1 MSKKTKNTSSILGF
15 LAGVL
20 VVMAFVGF
28 VLARERRSNPSM
40 PKLVTETTP
49 TAVQQQPA
57 GDESSVPRISV
68 ADAQKKLAAGVAVI
82 IDVRDVDG
90 YLNAHIPGSM
100 HIPLARIDGEVAYLP
115 RDKQIITYCTCP
127 AEESSAQAGL
137 ILRTHGF
144 DASCL
149 VGGLGAWTAANL
161 PTHSGEQP

>member
-1 MSKKTKNTSSILGF
+1 MSKKNKNISSILGF
-15 LAGVL
+15 AGGVL

-28 VLARERRSNPSM
+28 VLARDRQPS
-40 PKLVTETTP
+40 PSAP
-49 TAVQQQPA
+49 PAVQQQQQPA
-57 GDESSVPRISV
+57 ADESSVPRISV

-82 IDVRDVDG
+82 IDVRDIDG

-100 HIPLARIDGEVAYLP
+100 HIPLARIDGEVSYLP
-115 RDKQIITYCTCP
+115 RNKQIITYCTCP

-149 VGGLGAWTAANL
+149 VGGLGAWTAAGL
-161 PTHSGEQP
+161 TTHSGEQP

>member
-1 MSKKTKNTSSILGF
+1 MSKKTKNISSILGF

-28 VLARERRSNPSM
+28 VLARDRQPRASAP
-40 PKLVTETTP
+40 PV
-49 TAVQQQPA
+49 AQQQQQPA
-57 GDESSVPRISV
+57 AADESSVPRISV
-68 ADAQKKLAAGVAVI
+68 ADAQKKLAAGVAVM
-82 IDVRDVDG
+82 IDVRDIDG

-149 VGGLGAWTAANL
+149 VGGLGAWTAASL

>member
-1 MSKKTKNTSSILGF
+1 MSKKTKNISSILGF

-28 VLARERRSNPSM
+28 VLARDRQPGASAPS
-40 PKLVTETTP
+40 V
-49 TAVQQQPA
+49 VQQQQPA
-57 GDESSVPRISV
+57 ADESSVPRISV
-68 ADAQKKLAAGVAVI
+68 ADAQKKLAAGVAVL
-82 IDVRDVDG
+82 IDVRDIDG

-149 VGGLGAWTAANL
+149 VGGLGAWTAAGL
-161 PTHSGEQP
+161 PTHSGEKP